1 MKPSKAD
8 AKALMRETI
17 TKKIKGCKEKIQ
29 TQRERKEMNE
39 RERNLTRERKK
50 RSKREKKQQKRKD
63 REKPRKRNVR
73 ERHRREERMRKKCA
87 LWNKKPVKKHSTFHV
102 VLLYIFQSC
111 EHQ

>member
-39 RERNLTRERKK
+39 RERNLARERKK
-50 RSKREKKQQKRKD
+50 RIKREKGTAVEKR
-63 REKPRKRNVR
+63 
-73 ERHRREERMRKKCA
+73 
-87 LWNKKPVKKHSTFHV
+87 
-102 VLLYIFQSC
+102 
-111 EHQ
+111 